1 MFDWSFAEWLKFA
14 LVWLAIFAV
23 IGGIISQTT
32 GGMSGRGF
40 MEGMWKGVE
49 WYFIVVVVCVVL
61 VGVLWGMGMIS
72 TTLNSSG

>member
-1 MFDWSFAEWLKFA
+1 MLNWSFIEWLKFA

-23 IGGIISQTT
+23 IGGIISQTSA
-32 GGMSGRGF
+32 GMSGRGF

-61 VGVLWGMGMIS
+61 LGVLWGMGMIS
-72 TTLNSSG
+72 TTLNS